1 MNVLGV
7 IFNSKLNWNDHTAKA
22 INKANSALHCIKLIK
37 YYFNKEELLNIIT
50 SNYYSILYYNSE
62 IWHIPLNTHNSK
74 KQIMSAS
81 AAPLK
86 YCVRFYDRNISYITL
101 HAIVK
106 RATPSQIMIYKH
118 ALLLHKIYNDENS
131 SQEWLSL
138 FFNQTLLI
146 TVHSKLAKT

>member
-1 MNVLGV
+1 
-7 IFNSKLNWNDHTAKA
+7 
-22 INKANSALHCIKLIK
+22 
-37 YYFNKEELLNIIT
+37 
-50 SNYYSILYYNSE
+50 
-62 IWHIPLNTHNSK
+62 
-74 KQIMSAS
+74 MSAS

-138 FFNQTLLI
+138 FFNQTFNNRAMAANFIDNSKFKVGKNLIENRLTLLNNKI
-146 TVHSKLAKT
+146 NYQMLNQTYESYKIACKNLFIKNTIHS